1 MMNKNLIIKL
11 NMRLLP
17 IIYFATFL
25 IFPVYS
31 LPLKTI
37 SIGEPFS
44 EDQKEQNLEYFDYL
58 KKNKTSITSSYLLG
72 KGDIINL
79 TFFGVDIFDG
89 NYAINTD
96 GYLNLPEIGS
106 IRAEGYSVQELSKLL
121 VEKYKD
127 TIKNPKININIAYY
141 RPVSIFIS
149 GEVKTPGLYDFDPNK
164 ASDFNSLG
172 IKGISS
178 TTARVEDLRG
188 TTIINTPP
196 RLFDVIKRAKGVSNY
211 ANLSEINIVRNNSIL
226 QGGGRIKAKVNFLK
240 LIKEG
245 DQTQNIVLHDGDYI
259 EVPRGS
265 KMIKEQVLSINKSNL
280 SPDSMTIYIT
290 GNVVSPGSIE
300 LPQGSSLV
308 QAVGSSGGKK
318 MFTGTVEFLRFN
330 DDGTTIK
337 KAFKYNELAPIN
349 SDKNPILMSGDI
361 INVRK
366 TILGS
371 TSAFISEIGSPIFG
385 GYGLYRLISD

>member
-1 MMNKNLIIKL
+1 M
-11 NMRLLP
+11 
-17 IIYFATFL
+17 
-25 IFPVYS
+25 
-31 LPLKTI
+31 
-37 SIGEPFS
+37 
-44 EDQKEQNLEYFDYL
+44 
-58 KKNKTSITSSYLLG
+58 
-72 KGDIINL
+72 
-79 TFFGVDIFDG
+79 
-89 NYAINTD
+89 
-96 GYLNLPEIGS
+96 
-106 IRAEGYSVQELSKLL
+106 
-121 VEKYKD
+121 
-127 TIKNPKININIAYY
+127 
-141 RPVSIFIS
+141 
-149 GEVKTPGLYDFDPNK
+149 
-164 ASDFNSLG
+164 
-172 IKGISS
+172 
-178 TTARVEDLRG
+178 
-188 TTIINTPP
+188 
-196 RLFDVIKRAKGVSNY
+196 FDVIKRAKGVSNY
-211 ANLSEINIVRNNSIL
+211 ANLSEINIVRHNSIL

-280 SPDSMTIYIT
+280 SPDSITIYIT
-290 GNVVSPGSIE
+290 GNVVSPGSID

-337 KAFKYNELAPIN
+337 KAFKYNQLAPIN

-385 GYGLYRLISD
+385 GYGLYRLIQD

>member
-1 MMNKNLIIKL
+1 MYKNLILKL
-11 NMRLLP
+11 NRRLLA
-17 IIYFATFL
+17 IIYLLAFL
-25 IFPVYS
+25 IFPSYS
-31 LPLKTI
+31 SPLKTI

-44 EDQKEQNLEYFDYL
+44 KEQKEQNFEYFE
-58 KKNKTSITSSYLLG
+58 KNKTSITSSYLLG

-79 TFFGVDIFDG
+79 TFLGVDIFDG
-89 NYAINTD
+89 NYAINID
-96 GYLNLPEIGS
+96 GYLNLPEVGS
-106 IRAEGYSVQELSKLL
+106 IRAEGYSIQELNKLL

-127 TIKNPKININIAYY
+127 SIKNPKLNLNMAYY
-141 RPVSIFIS
+141 RPVMIFIN
-149 GEVKTPGLYDFDPNK
+149 GEVKTPGLYNFDPNT
-164 ASDFNSLG
+164 SSEPNSLG
-172 IKGISS
+172 IKGIS
-178 TTARVEDLRG
+178 TTGAGFFEPRRSQV
-188 TTIINTPP
+188 INTPP
-196 RLFDVIKRAKGVSNY
+196 RLFDVIKKAKGVSNY

-245 DQTQNIVLHDGDYI
+245 DQTQNIVLQDGDYI
-259 EVPRGS
+259 EIPRGT
-265 KMIKEQVLSINKSNL
+265 KMIKEQILSINKTNL
-280 SPDSMTIYIT
+280 SPDSITIYVT
-290 GNVVSPGSIE
+290 GNVVNPGSIE

-308 QAVGSSGGKK
+308 QALGSSGGKK
-318 MFTGTVEFLRFN
+318 MFTGSIEFLRFN

-337 KAFKYNELAPIN
+337 KAFKYNQLAPIN

-371 TSAFISEIGSPIFG
+371 TSEFISEIGSPLFG